1 MADPQDILNMGQG
14 ISNSHS
20 GETESSSGK
29 SMRSAPT
36 MSDKGD
42 VLSDRQA
49 LRQGL
54 EIASMKTQLM
64 LAQSDNR
71 LLRQRVQEYAEL
83 TH

>member
-1 MADPQDILNMGQG
+1 
-14 ISNSHS
+14 
-20 GETESSSGK
+20 
-29 SMRSAPT
+29 

-42 VLSDRQA
+42 VLSERQA
-49 LRQGL
+49 LKQGL
-54 EIASMKTQLM
+54 EIESMKTQLM

>member
-1 MADPQDILNMGQG
+1 
-14 ISNSHS
+14 
-20 GETESSSGK
+20 
-29 SMRSAPT
+29 

-49 LRQGL
+49 LKQGL

-71 LLRQRVQEYAEL
+71 LLRQRVQEYADL

>member
-29 SMRSAPT
+29 SLKSTPAL
-36 MSDKGD
+36 SDKGD
-42 VLSDRQA
+42 SLSDRQA
-49 LRQGL
+49 LKQGL
-54 EIASMKTQLM
+54 ELAGMKTQLM

-71 LLRQRVQEYAEL
+71 LLRQRV
-83 TH
+83 